1 MFAKLRRL
9 ERRANN
15 ALHKIKRDQTKLKNL
30 RRNWNNLPDKTK
42 MNDNFSS
49 FVKNQV
55 NDLNVMFEKIF
66 E

>member
-9 ERRANN
+9 ERRAQNTI
-15 ALHKIKRDQTKLKNL
+15 LKLKRDQTKLKNM
-30 RRNWNNLPDKTK
+30 RRNWNNLPDKTR
-42 MNDNFSS
+42 MNDNFSN

>member
-9 ERRANN
+9 ERRAQNTI
-15 ALHKIKRDQTKLKNL
+15 LKLKRDQTKLKNM